1 MRDEAVRRR
10 GCAQERPRAGTPC
23 AGEAARRDAARRRSH
38 AQGEGLKRAVIKT
51 ECGCKRG
58 GEGERDDETRS
69 ERWEKGGGGTL
80 EETLDPK

>member
-1 MRDEAVRRR
+1 M
-10 GCAQERPRAGTPC
+10 
-23 AGEAARRDAARRRSH
+23 
-38 AQGEGLKRAVIKT
+38 IKT